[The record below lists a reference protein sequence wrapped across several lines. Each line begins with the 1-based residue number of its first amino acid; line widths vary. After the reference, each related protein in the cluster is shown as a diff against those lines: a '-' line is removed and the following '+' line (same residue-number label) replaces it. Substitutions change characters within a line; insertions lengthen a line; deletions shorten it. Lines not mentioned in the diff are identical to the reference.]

1 MVLLF
6 LWILAMT
13 THASNLTN
21 AIEGVGPNG
30 LTRPYLCVVD
40 AKGKVSLAL
49 APDQRGE
56 VNHASE
62 SSNSAQLQLKFGGC
76 EPKNE
81 NLGTVWLSIGNH
93 IRLPTITNYQAPYG
107 SHVSYI
113 NREINVQGKLT
124 GNIIYRPIQAN
135 FNLSAAQSSQN
146 FKFVGINLSG
156 LEFGQII
163 LPSKLPNLSQ
173 EDADTVYSDLAD
185 TEAFIQAGMNTIRIP
200 IDWTYL
206 QWNGP
211 GRMILNQEYYANYI
225 KPMLQTL
232 TSAKVHTILDL
243 HSNMH
248 YAVYGQHEL
257 NCPKNGFC
265 HSGTLIIDE
274 SAYTYVWEQLW
285 QEIQQDANINSEYLL
300 FDLANAPLHV
310 PEDKVFTIQTT
321 LIKQLRLHDFR
332 GYILV
337 QGNAGSE
344 LRTWSTYRW
353 VGEDGK
359 TYSNASLF
367 TRDNFLR
374 AGIKDLSKIL
384 INVHQYFD
392 EGYLGIHQ
400 KCLQNLGTTGPDG
413 FNLESFIDYLRDN
426 NLQAIVSDFT
436 VGKNAES
443 CAPPLKEFMTYLL
456 KNSSQN
462 QSYGFAGWTIWSTG
476 HAWDNDHTRLRP
488 NSYIMEVLN
497 PFINQSE

>member
-1 MVLLF
+1 
-6 LWILAMT
+6 MT

-49 APDQRGE
+49 APDQSSE

-200 IDWTYL
+200 INWTYL

-257 NCPKNGFC
+257 NCR
-265 HSGTLIIDE
+265 
-274 SAYTYVWEQLW
+274 
-285 QEIQQDANINSEYLL
+285 NINY
-300 FDLANAPLHV
+300 
-310 PEDKVFTIQTT
+310 
-321 LIKQLRLHDFR
+321 
-332 GYILV
+332 
-337 QGNAGSE
+337 
-344 LRTWSTYRW
+344 
-353 VGEDGK
+353 
-359 TYSNASLF
+359 
-367 TRDNFLR
+367 
-374 AGIKDLSKIL
+374 
-384 INVHQYFD
+384 
-392 EGYLGIHQ
+392 
-400 KCLQNLGTTGPDG
+400 
-413 FNLESFIDYLRDN
+413 
-426 NLQAIVSDFT
+426 
-436 VGKNAES
+436 
-443 CAPPLKEFMTYLL
+443 
-456 KNSSQN
+456 
-462 QSYGFAGWTIWSTG
+462 
-476 HAWDNDHTRLRP
+476 
-488 NSYIMEVLN
+488 
-497 PFINQSE
+497 